1 MEVFSSIRH
10 FSLVTGHF
18 PMNPSEP
25 QFWMMIA
32 SIVIAVC
39 FIVMAIA
46 LIAVAMTVRKVIAT
60 VQRVEERVDPLITQV
75 NAISVQ
81 GKEMS
86 VQFTEVAGNL
96 AVATK
101 HLAESTELIKQEVAE
116 LRSIV
121 THTAIVARDKVELV
135 SDTIDRTHMQVTD
148 TTRFVQHKI
157 VEPAREIAAIMA
169 GVRKGLEVL
178 FAPAPKQL
186 DRVYMDED
194 MFIG

>member
-1 MEVFSSIRH
+1 
-10 FSLVTGHF
+10 
-18 PMNPSEP
+18 MNASDP

-46 LIAVAMTVRKVIAT
+46 LIAVAMTVRRVTAT

-86 VQFTEVAGNL
+86 VQFTEVATNL
-96 AVATK
+96 AAATK

-116 LRSIV
+116 LRSLV
-121 THTAIVARDKVELV
+121 SSTALVARDKVEMV
-135 SDTIDRTHMQVTD
+135 SDTIDRTHGQVVD
-148 TTRFVQHKI
+148 TTEFVQQKI

-178 FAPAPKQL
+178 FAPSPKQL
-186 DRVYMDED
+186 DRAYMDED